1 MTAIINRFLFP
12 LPPDHADEE
21 EEETEGNESGVA
33 ALLLHGCVTGVTC
46 ATRTRH

>member
-33 ALLLHGCVTGVTC
+33 GCVTGVTC
-46 ATRTRH
+46 ATRTRL